1 MGSMTGTFLVRDGQP
16 KAEMIRYHVLK
27 KDDRIRIGNT
37 EFSFIRP
44 ESMVGDDPGQR
55 IDVVNLSYSVR
66 NNSNVGPPMVTLLH
80 DINLTVLPGEVVGIM
95 GPSGSGKTTLLNLIA
110 GYRSPKVGEG
120 SVRLNGV
127 PIHSNGTLDTQM
139 GRLIGHAPQFDVLH
153 AQLTVEETLAYT
165 ARLRGPT
172 HWSDSDIQNAID
184 QALRDVQLEDKRH
197 IKVGSPEEKTLSGGQ
212 RKRVNIAMELVTG
225 CKVLLLDEPTSGLSS
240 HDSAELMQTL
250 RNLADKGCA
259 VILTIH
265 QPARRVSSNGS
276 PTPPRRRWTYGLFRT
291 DSQG

>member
-1 MGSMTGTFLVRDGQP
+1 M
-16 KAEMIRYHVLK
+16 
-27 KDDRIRIGNT
+27 
-37 EFSFIRP
+37 
-44 ESMVGDDPGQR
+44 
-55 IDVVNLSYSVR
+55 
-66 NNSNVGPPMVTLLH
+66 
-80 DINLTVLPGEVVGIM
+80 
-95 GPSGSGKTTLLNLIA
+95 
-110 GYRSPKVGEG
+110 
-120 SVRLNGV
+120 RLNGV

-139 GRLIGHAPQFDVLH
+139 GRLIGHAPQFDVLRSTH
-153 AQLTVEETLAYT
+153 GRRNPCIY

-172 HWSDSDIQNAID
+172 HRSDSDIQNAID
-184 QALRDVQLEDKRH
+184 QALRDVQLEDKRFH

-265 QPARRVSSNGS
+265 QPAARVSSNGS
-276 PTPPRRRWTYGLFRT
+276 TCSRRRRTYGLFRT